1 MDKIVGDRGLC
12 LILAFVLALVVV
24 VSCTKEAKQN
34 LKDPSAKKAEEVLK
48 GPSESEG
55 EEALKGPF
63 TREIGNC
70 YIAWLSDRIEIG
82 DGNEKPTRS
91 MLALYED
98 GKALG
103 PPHSIHADIRQIGKG
118 AFSHWYT
125 QLYFSTSDNSD
136 PNTNGRTYSIR
147 VKK

>member
-1 MDKIVGDRGLC
+1 M
-12 LILAFVLALVVV
+12 ILAFVLALVVV
-24 VSCTKEAKQN
+24 VACTKEAEQTTKGPSAKKVEEL
-34 LKDPSAKKAEEVLK
+34 LKDPSPSTSEVQETLK
-48 GPSESEG
+48 GPS
-55 EEALKGPF
+55 
-63 TREIGNC
+63 RDEIGNC
-70 YIAWLSDRIEIG
+70 YIALLSDRIEIG
-82 DGNEKPTRS
+82 DVSEKPTRS

-147 VKK
+147 VTK